1 MSTQTKFI
9 TIQGERLIVDNGEQ
23 VAAAEV
29 ALWEAGEHI
38 AQIHIAFDGDFSDTV
53 PTPDVIASAWF
64 RSEAYQALKG

>member
-9 TIQGERLIVDNGEQ
+9 TIQGERLTVDTPEQ
-23 VAAAEV
+23 IAAAEV

-38 AQIHIAFDGDFSDTV
+38 AQIHIAFDGDYDDTI
-53 PTPDVIASAWF
+53 PTPDTIASAWF